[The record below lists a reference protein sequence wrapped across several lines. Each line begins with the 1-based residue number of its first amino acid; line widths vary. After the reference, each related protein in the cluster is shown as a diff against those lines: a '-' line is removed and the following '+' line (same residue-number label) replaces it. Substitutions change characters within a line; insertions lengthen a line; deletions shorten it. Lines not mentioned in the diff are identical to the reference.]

1 MSLPILRAYIGLYAD
16 LPILGPGEASFNF
29 NDYAE
34 TRLVC
39 TALGITKSSLD
50 ATELEITNG
59 GADLLLHL
67 VPADTTGKP
76 EGSYPWELQVRT
88 ASPAAA
94 WRDVAGVGP
103 LVLQVPA

>member
-1 MSLPILRAYIGLYAD
+1 MSLPILRAYVGLYAD
-16 LPILGPGEASFNF
+16 LPIIGPGEASFSF

-39 TALGITKSSLD
+39 TALGLTKVSSD
-50 ATELEITNG
+50 AAQLEITNA
-59 GADLLLHL
+59 GADLILHL
-67 VPADTTGKP
+67 VPGDTSGRA